1 MTVIKY
7 HRQTVRVYYI
17 VIYDTKVCTKCIKVR
32 DYLLSR
38 PYNNII
44 LCIRTYIIVIVVFII
59 ILLYRIRAFGIYN
72 IYLKVTVVTFENEKS
87 NNGIAIILYAAILFP
102 SYNNILTRAHLRI
115 NDTCPKPINP
125 CTL

>member
-1 MTVIKY
+1 MIQKC
-7 HRQTVRVYYI
+7 
-17 VIYDTKVCTKCIKVR
+17 VCVR

-44 LCIRTYIIVIVVFII
+44 LCTYIITYNYIIVIVLVVVFII

-87 NNGIAIILYAAILFP
+87 NNGIAIILYAGILFP
-102 SYNNILTRAHLRI
+102 SYIRTRAHLRI
-115 NDTCPKPINP
+115 NDTSSKPINP